1 MLLGILKTSSSFSN
15 KEFCGQSGRDF
26 HLDKDAMEDKT
37 SLDDTEN
44 VIVLQDVDGPFQGL
58 KPVAP
63 GVPSAESPL
72 NARNT
77 FLLQNKSVE
86 QTGQSF
92 VFVQDSPSRAP
103 RSSHDFS
110 CELSSRLNETSG
122 FLQQQLLNTQQMC
135 LQQQKAMTALTETVS
150 KLQKSLNVR
159 EHSRSSK
166 RKLHSPQLRSRR
178 TSHQLSDISESSS
191 EYENFSED
199 ESTLSRKRMRMQ
211 SEEEGEI
218 SEENS
223 TEKISDSGLKLSE
236 GNSKI
241 DKLKKLNSSFVKERK
256 FSESVHEVV
265 ASTVNQGLE
274 APVDHKTEH
283 VQTLLK
289 KYDRPSNCTFLEVPK
304 VNKSVWVSK
313 HTSKGI
319 KESDRIMQ
327 RTQTYL
333 TKGLIPLVKIMDK
346 TLQSDSGESEELFD
360 LAMDSFNLLAFSHRD
375 LSSQRRRLL
384 APAIANKYKQL
395 CSETAPIS
403 PLHLFGEEE
412 SLEKQVKEIDDSRK
426 LGSKINFLN
435 MQSSTSQQRDKTG
448 ATFNRTGGYRQYK
461 PQFKSSHSSD
471 KRPFKQHFLPKR
483 AQNQQTTK
491 NQYKKAELGHQRK

>member
-1 MLLGILKTSSSFSN
+1 MLKRT
-15 KEFCGQSGRDF
+15 
-26 HLDKDAMEDKT
+26 
-37 SLDDTEN
+37 
-44 VIVLQDVDGPFQGL
+44 
-58 KPVAP
+58 
-63 GVPSAESPL
+63 
-72 NARNT
+72 
-77 FLLQNKSVE
+77 
-86 QTGQSF
+86 
-92 VFVQDSPSRAP
+92 
-103 RSSHDFS
+103 
-110 CELSSRLNETSG
+110 LSSRWFILTPKSYFFAEIKEK
-122 FLQQQLLNTQQMC
+122 LPAQLAHNIGPP
-135 LQQQKAMTALTETVS
+135 TAR
-150 KLQKSLNVR
+150 QR
-159 EHSRSSK
+159 YA
-166 RKLHSPQLRSRR
+166 
-178 TSHQLSDISESSS
+178 ISMA
-191 EYENFSED
+191 YCWWAVD
-199 ESTLSRKRMRMQ
+199 
-211 SEEEGEI
+211 G
-218 SEENS
+218 
-223 TEKISDSGLKLSE
+223 
-236 GNSKI
+236 
-241 DKLKKLNSSFVKERK
+241 
-256 FSESVHEVV
+256 HEVV

-412 SLEKQVKEIDDSRK
+412 S
-426 LGSKINFLN
+426 
-435 MQSSTSQQRDKTG
+435 
-448 ATFNRTGGYRQYK
+448 
-461 PQFKSSHSSD
+461 
-471 KRPFKQHFLPKR
+471 
-483 AQNQQTTK
+483 
-491 NQYKKAELGHQRK
+491 